1 MARGRK
7 PDGPAL
13 QAAKG
18 NPGRRKPKP
27 PVEIAPVAVGAIR
40 PPKWVAKSPRAVA
53 VWNDLV
59 PMLARLNLV
68 TELDAYPL
76 ARYCRYLCDWVTA
89 DEAVRKEGSWFD
101 TVGTNGEPTKKRH
114 PAFHARTELEKS
126 LREIEEAFG
135 ARPDARYK
143 ILRDQAAAMGAGN
156 LPLFG
161 DGAERSP
168 GMVAGRKDPGEVE
181 PAPAE
186 IVGILGQFDSNPPGR
201 PN

>member
-7 PDGPAL
+7 PDSPAL

-27 PVEIAPVAVGAIR
+27 VVEVAPITVGTIR

-53 VWNDLV
+53 VWNELV
-59 PMLARLNLV
+59 PILARLNLV
-68 TELDAYPL
+68 TELDANPL
-76 ARYCRYLCDWVTA
+76 ARYCRYLCDWVAA
-89 DEAVRKEGSWFD
+89 DEAVRKEGVYFD
-101 TVGTNGEPTKKRH
+101 AIGTNGEPTKKRH
-114 PAFHARTELEKS
+114 PAHQARTDLEKS

-135 ARPDARYK
+135 MRPDTRFK
-143 ILRDQAAAMGAGN
+143 ILRDQAAAMGGGN

-161 DGAERSP
+161 GQAERQ
-168 GMVAGRKDPGEVE
+168 DPGEVE

-186 IVGILGQFDSNPPGR
+186 IVGILGSFDTARPGR